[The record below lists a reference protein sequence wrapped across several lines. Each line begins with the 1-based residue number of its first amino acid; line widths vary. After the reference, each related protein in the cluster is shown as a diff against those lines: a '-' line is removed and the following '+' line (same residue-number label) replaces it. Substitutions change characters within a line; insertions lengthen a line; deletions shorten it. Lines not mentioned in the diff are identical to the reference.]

1 MLRPDPQSDPQSKF
15 LKEEEKVR
23 KNKWSK
29 ILVFG
34 ILTVLFILSSLSVV
48 QAQENNQG
56 KITAIVVQGNENISK
71 DLIISQIAS
80 NLGDVFSKENIEKD
94 MKAVYDLGYFKDVKI
109 KLESFRDGYKVVF
122 EVVENLPIKEISIEG
137 NTVVSEEE
145 MREVMILQEGQVFCQ
160 KILKNDLDRISQLY
174 KDRGYLLI
182 NIKDV
187 DFDEEG
193 KLWINISEGR
203 LEKIVIEGNDKTKE
217 KVITREINIE
227 PGDLFN
233 FETVKKSLQKI
244 YNLGYFEDVSMKLE
258 AGAEEDSIVLV
269 VKVIEK
275 NTGKFGIGAGYN
287 SEEGLMGFTSYEEEN
302 LFGGGQKVQAKIEI
316 GGRTT
321 YKLSFLEPWLAN
333 TATSFGFEVY
343 DTVYHKEDKEEKVI
357 ITEYDEERLGGKLII
372 GRKLSDSVKLGLE
385 LKSERVTYDLIFG
398 ILPEDTKEGLTNSL
412 IPTFSYDTRDN
423 VFEPT
428 SGWYHSFSL
437 ENAGGFL
444 GGDYDFTKYN
454 LTLRAYIS
462 TQFIE
467 DVVDIGS
474 IKKITDNLSK
484 GVLALRA
491 MGGIANTDLPS
502 FAVYQVGGMNTLRGY
517 NFGEFSGDKSL
528 VFNVEYRF
536 PLAENFQ
543 AVVFA
548 DWGQAWDYE
557 ESISFEDLK
566 FGRGVGVRFNTPL
579 GPIRLDYGF
588 GEEGTGQTYFSIG
601 HTF

>member
-1 MLRPDPQSDPQSKF
+1 
-15 LKEEEKVR
+15 VR

-34 ILTVLFILSSLSVV
+34 ILTLIFILSSLSVV
-48 QAQENNQG
+48 QANNQG
-56 KITAIVVQGNENISK
+56 KITAIVVQGNENISL

-94 MKAVYDLGYFKDVKI
+94 MKAVYDLGYFKDVRI

-122 EVVENLPIKEISIEG
+122 VVVENLPIKEISIKG
-137 NTVVSEEE
+137 NTIVSEEE
-145 MREVMILQEGQVFCQ
+145 IREVMVLQEGQIFCQ

-182 NIKDV
+182 NIKDI

-233 FETVKKSLQKI
+233 FEIVKKSLQKI

-258 AGAEEDSIVLV
+258 PGAEEDSIVLV

-287 SEEGLMGFTSYEEEN
+287 SEEGLMGFTSYEEKN
-302 LFGGGQKVQAKIEI
+302 LFGGGQKVEVKVEI

-321 YKLSFLEPWLAN
+321 YKVAFLEPWLAD
-333 TATSFGFEVY
+333 TPTSFGFEVY
-343 DTVYHKEDKEEKVI
+343 DTAKKEEEKEGGEI
-357 ITEYDEERLGGKLII
+357 ISEYEEARLGGKLIF
-372 GRKLSDSVKLGLE
+372 GRRISDAINLGLE
-385 LKSERVTYDLIFG
+385 LKTEKVTYNLISG
-398 ILPEDTKEGLTNSL
+398 SSLPDDSNEGQTNSL
-412 IPTFSYDTRDN
+412 TPTFTYDTRDN
-423 VFEPT
+423 VFNPT
-428 SGWYHSFSL
+428 SGLHGNFSL
-437 ENAGGFL
+437 EKAGGFL
-444 GGDYDFTKYN
+444 GGDYDFSKYN
-454 LTLRAYIS
+454 LTLS
-462 TQFIE
+462 TYFSTKIME
-467 DVVDIGS
+467 EVIDNRS
-474 IKKITDNLSK
+474 IKNIADKISQ
-484 GVLALRA
+484 GVLAFRTK
-491 MGGIANTDLPS
+491 GGFASTVLPS
-502 FAVYQVGGMNTLRGY
+502 FAKYKVGGMNTVRGY
-517 NFGEFSGDKSL
+517 DFGEFSGDKSL
-528 VFNVEYRF
+528 VFNAEYRL
-536 PLAENFQ
+536 PLAKNFQ
-543 AVVFA
+543 VVLFT

-557 ESISFEDLK
+557 ESINFADLK
-566 FGRGVGVRFNTPL
+566 FGKGIGIRFDTPI
-579 GPIRLDYGF
+579 GPIRLDYGI
-588 GEEGTGQTYFSIG
+588 GEEGEGKTYFSIG

>member
-1 MLRPDPQSDPQSKF
+1 MQ
-15 LKEEEKVR
+15 
-23 KNKWSK
+23 NKRNSRSQI
-29 ILVFG
+29 ILIGF
-34 ILTVLFILSSLSVV
+34 LTVLFILSNFSLVL
-48 QAQENNQG
+48 ANNQG
-56 KITAIVVQGNENISK
+56 KITAIVVQGNENISI

-94 MKAVYDLGYFKDVKI
+94 MKAVFDLGYFKDVRI

-122 EVVENLPIKEISIEG
+122 VVVENLPIKEISIEG

-145 MREVMILQEGQVFCQ
+145 MREVMVLQEGQIFCQ
-160 KILKNDLDRISQLY
+160 KILKNDVDRISQLY

-182 NIKDV
+182 NIKDIN
-187 DFDEEG
+187 FDEEG
-193 KLWINISEGR
+193 KLWIKISEGR

-233 FETVKKSLQKI
+233 FETARKSLQKI
-244 YNLGYFEDVSMKLE
+244 YNLGYFDDVSMKLE
-258 AGAEEDSIVLV
+258 PGSEEDTIVLV
-269 VKVIEK
+269 IKVIEK

-287 SEEGLMGFTSYEEEN
+287 SEEGLMGFTSYEENN
-302 LFGGGQKVQAKIEI
+302 LFGGGQKIQAKVEL

-321 YKLSFLEPWLAN
+321 YKLSFLEPWLGG
-333 TATSFGFEVY
+333 TPTSFGFEVY
-343 DTVYHKEDKEEKVI
+343 DTIKHKEDKEEEVI
-357 ITEYDEERLGGKLII
+357 LAEYDEERLGGRLIF
-372 GRKLSDSVKLGLE
+372 GRKISDSVKLGLE
-385 LKSERVTYDLIFG
+385 LKSERVTHDLISG
-398 ILPEDTKEGLTNSL
+398 TLPEDTDEGLTNSL
-412 IPTFSYDTRDN
+412 VPTFSYDTRDN

-437 ENAGGFL
+437 EKAGGFL
-444 GGDYDFTKYN
+444 GGDYDFSKYN

-467 DVVDIGS
+467 DIVDIGS

-491 MGGIANTDLPS
+491 MGGMADTDLPS
-502 FAVYQVGGMNTLRGY
+502 FAAYQVGGMNTVRGY
-517 NFGEFSGDKSL
+517 DFGEFSGDKSL

-543 AVVFA
+543 AVLFA

-557 ESISFEDLK
+557 ESIDFEDLK
-566 FGRGVGVRFNTPL
+566 FGRGVGIRFDTPL
-579 GPIRLDYGF
+579 GPIRLDYGIN
-588 GEEGTGQTYFSIG
+588 EEGEGKTYFSIG

>member
-1 MLRPDPQSDPQSKF
+1 
-15 LKEEEKVR
+15 VR

-34 ILTVLFILSSLSVV
+34 ILTVLFILSGLIVV
-48 QAQENNQG
+48 QAQANNQG
-56 KITAIVVQGNENISK
+56 KITAIVVEGNESISI

-94 MKAVYDLGYFKDVKI
+94 MKTVYDLGYFKDVKI

-122 EVVENLPIKEISIEG
+122 EVVENLPIKEINIKG
-137 NTVVSEEE
+137 NTVVSVEE
-145 MREVMILQEGQVFCQ
+145 MREVMVLQEGQIFCQ

-174 KDRGYLLI
+174 KDRGYLLT
-182 NIKDV
+182 NIKDI

-244 YNLGYFEDVSMKLE
+244 YNLGFFEDVSMKLE
-258 AGAEEDSIVLV
+258 PGTEEDSIVLV
-269 VKVIEK
+269 LTVIEK

-287 SEEGLMGFTSYEEEN
+287 SEEGLMAFTSYEEEN

-321 YKLSFLEPWLAN
+321 YQISFLEPWLVN
-333 TATSFGFEVY
+333 TPTSLGFEVY
-343 DTVYHKEDKEEKVI
+343 DTVNNKEDKEEGVI
-357 ITEYDEERLGGKLII
+357 LAEYDEERLGGRLIL
-372 GRKLSDSVKLGLE
+372 GRKITDSVKLGLE
-385 LKSERVTYDLIFG
+385 LKSERVTYNLISG
-398 ILPEDTKEGLTNSL
+398 TLPEDTDVGLTNSL
-412 IPTFSYDTRDN
+412 VPTFSYDTRDN

-437 ENAGGFL
+437 EKAGGFL

-462 TQFIE
+462 TKFIE
-467 DVVDIGS
+467 DVVDIS
-474 IKKITDNLSK
+474 SVKKITDNLSK

-491 MGGIANTDLPS
+491 MGGIADTDLPS
-502 FAVYQVGGMNTLRGY
+502 FAEYQVGGMNTLRGY
-517 NFGEFSGDKSL
+517 DFGEFSGDKSL

-543 AVVFA
+543 AVLFA

-557 ESISFEDLK
+557 ESINFEDLK
-566 FGRGVGVRFNTPL
+566 FGRGVGVRFDTPL
-579 GPIRLDYGF
+579 GPIRLDYGIS
-588 GEEGTGQTYFSIG
+588 EEGIGQTYFSIG

>member
-1 MLRPDPQSDPQSKF
+1 VK
-15 LKEEEKVR
+15 
-23 KNKWSK
+23 KNKCNK

-34 ILTVLFILSSLSVV
+34 ILTLIFVLSSLSLVHA
-48 QAQENNQG
+48 QASNQG
-56 KITAIVVQGNENISK
+56 KITAIVVQGNESISK

-94 MKAVYDLGYFKDVKI
+94 MRAVYDLGYFKDVKI

-122 EVVENLPIKEISIEG
+122 EVVENLPIKEIIIEG
-137 NTVVSEEE
+137 NTIVSEEE
-145 MREVMILQEGQVFCQ
+145 MREVMVLREGQIFCQ

-182 NIKDV
+182 NIKDIN
-187 DFDEEG
+187 FDEEG

-203 LEKIVIEGNDKTKE
+203 LERIVIEGNDKTKE
-217 KVITREINIE
+217 KVIAREINIE

-233 FETVKKSLQKI
+233 FEIVKKSLQKI

-258 AGAEEDSIVLV
+258 PGAEEDSIVLI

-287 SEEGLMGFTSYEEEN
+287 SEEGLMGFTSYEENN
-302 LFGGGQKVQAKIEI
+302 LFGGGEKVQAKIEI

-321 YKLSFLEPWLAN
+321 YQLSFLEPWLAN
-333 TATSFGFEVY
+333 TPTSFGFEVY
-343 DTVYHKEDKEEKVI
+343 DTINNKKDKEKEVI
-357 ITEYDEERLGGKLII
+357 LAEYDEERLGGRLIL
-372 GRKLSDSVKLGLE
+372 GRKISDSIKLGLE
-385 LKSERVTYDLIFG
+385 LKSERVTYDLISG
-398 ILPEDTKEGLTNSL
+398 TLPEDTDVGLTNSL
-412 IPTFSYDTRDN
+412 VPTLSYDTRDD

-437 ENAGGFL
+437 EKAGGFL
-444 GGDYDFTKYN
+444 RGDYDFTKYN

-462 TQFIE
+462 TKFIG
-467 DVVDIGS
+467 DVVNIGS
-474 IKKITDNLSK
+474 VKKITDNLSK

-491 MGGIANTDLPS
+491 MGGMADTNLPS
-502 FAVYQVGGMNTLRGY
+502 FAEYQVGGMNTLRGY
-517 NFGEFSGDKSL
+517 DFGEFSGDKSL

-543 AVVFA
+543 AVIFA
-548 DWGQAWDYE
+548 DWGQAWE
-557 ESISFEDLK
+557 IEQSINFEDLK
-566 FGRGVGVRFNTPL
+566 FGRGVGVRFDTPL
-579 GPIRLDYGF
+579 GPIRLDYGIN
-588 GEEGTGQTYFSIG
+588 EEGEGKTYFSIG

>member
-1 MLRPDPQSDPQSKF
+1 MRKSKW
-15 LKEEEKVR
+15 
-23 KNKWSK
+23 NK

-34 ILTVLFILSSLSVV
+34 ILTLIFILSSLSLV
-48 QAQENNQG
+48 QAQANNQG
-56 KITAIVVQGNENISK
+56 KITAIVVQGNESISK

-80 NLGDVFSKENIEKD
+80 NLGDVFSKDNIEKD

-122 EVVENLPIKEISIEG
+122 EIVENLPIKEISIKG

-145 MREVMILQEGQVFCQ
+145 MREVMVLQVGQIFCQ

-182 NIKDV
+182 SIKDIN
-187 DFDEEG
+187 FDEEG

-217 KVITREINIE
+217 KIITREINIQ

-244 YNLGYFEDVSMKLE
+244 YNLGYFEDVSMKLDP
-258 AGAEEDSIVLV
+258 GAEEDSIVLV
-269 VKVIEK
+269 IKVIEK
-275 NTGKFGIGAGYN
+275 KTGKFGIGAGYN
-287 SEEGLMGFTSYEEEN
+287 SEEGLMGFSSYEESN
-302 LFGGGQKVQAKIEI
+302 LFGGGQKLEAKVEI

-333 TATSFGFEVY
+333 TPTSFGFEAY
-343 DTVYHKEDKEEKVI
+343 DTIYPKKDKEGEVI
-357 ITEYDEERLGGKLII
+357 LAEYDEERLGGKLIF
-372 GRKLSDSVKLGLE
+372 GRKISDSVRLGLE
-385 LKSERVTYDLIFG
+385 LKSERVTYELISG
-398 ILPEDTKEGLTNSL
+398 ILPEDTKQGLTNSL
-412 IPTFSYDTRDN
+412 VPALSYDTRDN

-437 ENAGGFL
+437 EKAGGFL

-454 LTLRAYIS
+454 LNLRAYIS
-462 TQFIE
+462 TQFIG
-467 DVVDIGS
+467 DLVGISSV
-474 IKKITDNLSK
+474 KKITDNLSK
-484 GVLALRA
+484 GVLAFRA
-491 MGGIANTDLPS
+491 MGGIADTDLPS
-502 FAVYQVGGMNTLRGY
+502 FAEYQVGGMNTVRGY
-517 NFGEFSGDKSL
+517 DLGEFSGDKSL

-543 AVVFA
+543 AVLFA
-548 DWGQAWDYE
+548 DWGQAWDIGQ
-557 ESISFEDLK
+557 SINLDDLK
-566 FGRGVGVRFNTPL
+566 FGRGIGVRFDTPL
-579 GPIRLDYGF
+579 GPIRLDYGIN
-588 GEEGTGQTYFSIG
+588 EEGVGKTYFSIG

>member
-1 MLRPDPQSDPQSKF
+1 M
-15 LKEEEKVR
+15 R
-23 KNKWSK
+23 KNKWNK

-34 ILTVLFILSSLSVV
+34 ILTLIFVLSSLILV
-48 QAQENNQG
+48 QAQANNQG
-56 KITAIVVQGNENISK
+56 KITAIVVQGNESISK

-80 NLGDVFSKENIEKD
+80 NLGDLFSKENIEKD

-122 EVVENLPIKEISIEG
+122 EIVENLPIKEISIKG
-137 NTVVSEEE
+137 NTIVSLEE
-145 MREVMILQEGQVFCQ
+145 MREVMVLREGQIFCQ

-182 NIKDV
+182 NIKDIN
-187 DFDEEG
+187 FDEEG

-217 KVITREINIE
+217 KVIAREINIE

-258 AGAEEDSIVLV
+258 PGAEEDSIVLV

-287 SEEGLMGFTSYEEEN
+287 SEEGLMGFTSYEENN

-357 ITEYDEERLGGKLII
+357 INEYDEERLGGKLII

>member
-1 MLRPDPQSDPQSKF
+1 
-15 LKEEEKVR
+15 VR

-29 ILVFG
+29 ILIFG
-34 ILTVLFILSSLSVV
+34 ILTLIFILSSLNLV
-48 QAQENNQG
+48 QAQANNQG
-56 KITAIVVQGNENISK
+56 KITAIVVQGNDNISM

-80 NLGDVFSKENIEKD
+80 NLGDVFSKENIERD
-94 MKAVYDLGYFKDVKI
+94 LKAVYDLGYFKDVKI

-122 EVVENLPIKEISIEG
+122 EVIENLPIKEINIEG
-137 NTVVSEEE
+137 NTVVSVEE
-145 MREVMILQEGQVFCQ
+145 MREVMVLQEGQIFCQ
-160 KILKNDLDRISQLY
+160 KILKNDLERISQLY

-182 NIKDV
+182 NIKDIN
-187 DFDEEG
+187 FDEEG

-217 KVITREINIE
+217 KVITREIDIE

-233 FETVKKSLQKI
+233 FEKVKKSLQKI
-244 YNLGYFEDVSMKLE
+244 YNLGFFEDVSMKLE
-258 AGAEEDSIVLV
+258 PGAEEDTIVLV

-287 SEEGLMGFTSYEEEN
+287 SEEGFMGFTSYEENN
-302 LFGGGQKVQAKIEI
+302 LFGGGQKVQAKVEL

-321 YKLSFLEPWLAN
+321 YKLSFLEPWLGD
-333 TATSFGFEVY
+333 TPTSLGFEVY
-343 DTVYHKEDKEEKVI
+343 DTINHKEDKEEEVI
-357 ITEYDEERLGGKLII
+357 LAEYDEERLGGRLIL
-372 GRKLSDSVKLGLE
+372 GRKITDSVKLGLE
-385 LKSERVTYDLIFG
+385 LKSERVTYDLVSG
-398 ILPEDTKEGLTNSL
+398 TLPEDTNEGLTNSL
-412 IPTFSYDTRDN
+412 VPTFSYDTRDN

-437 ENAGGFL
+437 EKAGGFL

-462 TQFIE
+462 TKFIE

-474 IKKITDNLSK
+474 VKKITSNLSK

-491 MGGIANTDLPS
+491 MGGIADTDLPS
-502 FAVYQVGGMNTLRGY
+502 FAEYQVGGMNSLRGY
-517 NFGEFSGDKSL
+517 SLGEFSGDKSL

-543 AVVFA
+543 AVLFA
-548 DWGQAWDYE
+548 DWGQAWE
-557 ESISFEDLK
+557 IEQSINLEDLK
-566 FGRGVGVRFNTPL
+566 FGRGVGIRFDTPL
-579 GPIRLDYGF
+579 GPIRLDYGIN
-588 GEEGTGQTYFSIG
+588 EEGEGETYFSIG

>member
-1 MLRPDPQSDPQSKF
+1 
-15 LKEEEKVR
+15 
-23 KNKWSK
+23 
-29 ILVFG
+29 
-34 ILTVLFILSSLSVV
+34 
-48 QAQENNQG
+48 
-56 KITAIVVQGNENISK
+56 
-71 DLIISQIAS
+71 
-80 NLGDVFSKENIEKD
+80 
-94 MKAVYDLGYFKDVKI
+94 
-109 KLESFRDGYKVVF
+109 
-122 EVVENLPIKEISIEG
+122 VENLPIKEINIEG
-137 NTVVSEEE
+137 NTVVSVEE
-145 MREVMILQEGQVFCQ
+145 MREVMVLQEGQIFCQ
-160 KILKNDLDRISQLY
+160 KILKNDLERISQLY

-182 NIKDV
+182 NIKDIN
-187 DFDEEG
+187 FDEEG

-217 KVITREINIE
+217 KVIIREIDIE

-233 FETVKKSLQKI
+233 FEKVKKSLQKI
-244 YNLGYFEDVSMKLE
+244 YNLGFFEDVSMKLE
-258 AGAEEDSIVLV
+258 PGAEEDTIVLV

-287 SEEGLMGFTSYEEEN
+287 SEEGLMGFTSYEENN
-302 LFGGGQKVQAKIEI
+302 LFGGGQKVQAKVEL

-321 YKLSFLEPWLAN
+321 YKLSFLEPWLAD
-333 TATSFGFEVY
+333 TPTSFGFEIY
-343 DTVYHKEDKEEKVI
+343 DTINHKEDKEEEVI
-357 ITEYDEERLGGKLII
+357 LAEYDEERLGGRLIF
-372 GRKLSDSVKLGLE
+372 GRKVSDAVKLGLE
-385 LKSERVTYDLIFG
+385 LKSERVTYDLVSG
-398 ILPEDTKEGLTNSL
+398 TLPEDTNEGLTNSL
-412 IPTFSYDTRDN
+412 VPTFSYDTRDN

-437 ENAGGFL
+437 EKAGGFL

-474 IKKITDNLSK
+474 VKKITSNLSK

-491 MGGIANTDLPS
+491 MGGIADTDLPS

-517 NFGEFSGDKSL
+517 SLGEFSGDKSL

-543 AVVFA
+543 AVLFA
-548 DWGQAWDYE
+548 DWGQAWE
-557 ESISFEDLK
+557 IEQSINLEDLK
-566 FGRGVGVRFNTPL
+566 FGRGVGIRFDTPL
-579 GPIRLDYGF
+579 GPIRLDYGIN
-588 GEEGTGQTYFSIG
+588 EEGEGETYFSIG

>member
-1 MLRPDPQSDPQSKF
+1 
-15 LKEEEKVR
+15 VR
-23 KNKWSK
+23 KNKWNK

-34 ILTVLFILSSLSVV
+34 ILTLIFILSSLSLV
-48 QAQENNQG
+48 QAQTNNQG
-56 KITAIVVQGNENISK
+56 KITAIVVEGNESISK

-80 NLGDVFSKENIEKD
+80 NLGDVFSKVNIEKD

-122 EVVENLPIKEISIEG
+122 VIVENLPIKEINIKG

-145 MREVMILQEGQVFCQ
+145 MREVMVLQEGQIFCQ
-160 KILKNDLDRISQLY
+160 KILKNDLDRISQLF

-182 NIKDV
+182 NIKDIN
-187 DFDEEG
+187 FDEEG

-217 KVITREINIE
+217 KVIAREINIE

-233 FETVKKSLQKI
+233 FEQVKKSLQKI

-258 AGAEEDSIVLV
+258 PGAEEDSIVLV
-269 VKVIEK
+269 IKVIEK

-287 SEEGLMGFTSYEEEN
+287 SEEGLMGFTSYEENN
-302 LFGGGQKVQAKIEI
+302 LFGGGEKVQAKIEI

-321 YKLSFLEPWLAN
+321 YQLSFLEPWLVG
-333 TATSFGFEVY
+333 TPTSFGFEVY
-343 DTVYHKEDKEEKVI
+343 DTINHKEDKEEEVI
-357 ITEYDEERLGGKLII
+357 LAEYDEERLGGRLIF
-372 GRKLSDSVKLGLE
+372 GRKISDSVKLGLE
-385 LKSERVTYDLIFG
+385 LKSERVTYDLISG
-398 ILPEDTKEGLTNSL
+398 TLPEDTDVGLTNSL
-412 IPTFSYDTRDN
+412 VPTFSYDTRDD

-437 ENAGGFL
+437 EKAGGFL

-462 TQFIE
+462 TQFIG
-467 DVVDIGS
+467 DIVDIGS
-474 IKKITDNLSK
+474 VKNITNNLSK

-491 MGGIANTDLPS
+491 MGGIADTDLPS
-502 FAVYQVGGMNTLRGY
+502 FAEYQVGGMNTLRGY
-517 NFGEFSGDKSL
+517 DFGEFSGDRSL

-543 AVVFA
+543 AVLFA
-548 DWGQAWDYE
+548 DWGQAWEIDQ
-557 ESISFEDLK
+557 SINLGDLK
-566 FGRGVGVRFNTPL
+566 FGRGVGVRFDTPL
-579 GPIRLDYGF
+579 GPIRLDYGIN
-588 GEEGTGQTYFSIG
+588 EEGEGKTYFSIG

>member
-1 MLRPDPQSDPQSKF
+1 
-15 LKEEEKVR
+15 VR
-23 KNKWSK
+23 KNKLSK
-29 ILVFG
+29 ILLLG
-34 ILTVLFILSSLSVV
+34 ILTVLFVLSSLSLA
-48 QAQENNQG
+48 QAQTDNQG
-56 KITAIVVQGNENISK
+56 KITAIVVQGNENIST

-94 MKAVYDLGYFKDVKI
+94 MKAVFDLGYFKDVKI

-122 EVVENLPIKEISIEG
+122 VVVENLPIKEISIEG

-145 MREVMILQEGQVFCQ
+145 MREVMVLQEGQIFCQ

-182 NIKDV
+182 NIKDIN
-187 DFDEEG
+187 FDEEG
-193 KLWINISEGR
+193 KLWINIAEGR

-244 YNLGYFEDVSMKLE
+244 YNLGFFEDVSMKLE
-258 AGAEEDSIVLV
+258 PGAEEDSIVLV

-287 SEEGLMGFTSYEEEN
+287 SEEGLMGFTSYEENN
-302 LFGGGQKVQAKIEI
+302 LFGGGQKVQAKVEL

-321 YKLSFLEPWLAN
+321 YKLSFLEPWLGD
-333 TATSFGFEVY
+333 TPTSLGFEVY
-343 DTVYHKEDKEEKVI
+343 DTVSNKEDKKEEVI
-357 ITEYDEERLGGKLII
+357 LAEYDEERLGGRLIL
-372 GRKLSDSVKLGLE
+372 GRKITDSVKLGLE
-385 LKSERVTYDLIFG
+385 LKSERVTHDLISG
-398 ILPEDTKEGLTNSL
+398 TLPEDTDEGLTNSL
-412 IPTFSYDTRDN
+412 VPTFSYDTRDN

-437 ENAGGFL
+437 EKAGGFL

-462 TQFIE
+462 TKFIG
-467 DVVDIGS
+467 DVVDIIS
-474 IKKITDNLSK
+474 VKKITDNLSK

-491 MGGIANTDLPS
+491 MGGMADTDLPS
-502 FAVYQVGGMNTLRGY
+502 FAAYQVGGMNTLRGY
-517 NFGEFSGDKSL
+517 DLGEFSGDKSL

-543 AVVFA
+543 AVIFA
-548 DWGQAWDYE
+548 DWGQAWE
-557 ESISFEDLK
+557 IEQSINLEDLK
-566 FGRGVGVRFNTPL
+566 FGKGVGVRFDTPL
-579 GPIRLDYGF
+579 GPIRLDYGINEN
-588 GEEGTGQTYFSIG
+588 GEGKTYFSIG